1 MLPAPARIA
10 ATPSPKSTAS
20 WNPAVPPPPVDG
32 AAAGNGLAA
41 GLGFAAGLA
50 AALADE
56 GLADEGRAL
65 ALAVLSLAVP
75 LGRTVGVAEALLP
88 GENVVGVAEG
98 EDPEQADIDTEA
110 SMAEVAI
117 NRARSPAPPTRVMRI
132 FMNLLTRPADGGF
145 VSGARIGR
153 EIVGARPLPAPAERR
168 SPEAPRVIKV
178 IPLGQYRH
186 VMDCAP
192 LEYQAT
198 RVEPSLED

>member
-1 MLPAPARIA
+1 
-10 ATPSPKSTAS
+10 
-20 WNPAVPPPPVDG
+20 VPPPPVGG

-98 EDPEQADIDTEA
+98 EDPEQAEIDTEA
-110 SMAEVAI
+110 SMAEVAQLAAI
-117 NRARSPAPPTRVMRI
+117 NLARRPAPLTRVVRI
-132 FMNLLTRPADGGF
+132 FMSLLTRPAGDGS
-145 VSGARIGR
+145 VSRSRIGR
-153 EIVGARPLPAPAERR
+153 EIVGARPLPAPTERR

-186 VMDCAP
+186 VMDCSP

-198 RVEPSLED
+198 RVEPSGED